1 MIETL
6 PERVNAN
13 AWLVHR
19 GRFVDT
25 QCLIDV
31 GETPWLMQIQAGRIT
46 SLQRGPFV
54 MPRWTFALR
63 ASSETWSA
71 FWEEHPA
78 PGFHDLMAMIKSRA
92 LRLEGDQHPFMANL
106 LYFKEVL
113 AAARQGAAPDPLT
126 SQSASG
132 MSQSASGTS
141 QSASGTSQSASGT
154 SQSASGTS
162 QSISDRAAHGGVEAT
177 VRRSRPPEFE
187 PVVGGYLNL
196 ELLGAPHRLYV
207 EQAGQGIPLLCL
219 HTAGA
224 DTRQYRAL
232 MNDPEILERFR
243 VLAFDMPWHG
253 KSSPPAGWQQSEY
266 RLTSADYV
274 AMILSVC
281 DALALDK
288 PVVMGCSIGGR
299 IVLNLA
305 LECPDRFRALIGLQ
319 SGAHVDP
326 YYDLQWLHRPDVHGG
341 EVCAGIISGL
351 VGPSAPEADRAETLW
366 HYMQGGPGVF
376 KGDLYFYKIDGD
388 LRGRVQEIDTT
399 RCPLYLLSGE
409 YDYSCTPD
417 DTRDLA
423 RRIAGAN
430 ATIMPGIGHFP
441 MSEDPEGFLTHLR
454 PVLEQI
460 D

>member
-1 MIETL
+1 MIERL

-25 QCLIDV
+25 QCLIEV
-31 GETPWLMQIQAGRIT
+31 GETAWLMQIQAGRIT
-46 SLQRGPFV
+46 NLQRGPFV

-63 ASSETWSA
+63 ASQQTWSA
-71 FWEEHPA
+71 FWAERPA

-106 LYFKEVL
+106 LYFKDVM
-113 AAARQGAAPDPLT
+113 AAARD
-126 SQSASG
+126 
-132 MSQSASGTS
+132 GTS
-141 QSASGTSQSASGT
+141 QEGAWGASQGASQGAEQRGRP
-154 SQSASGTS
+154 QE
-162 QSISDRAAHGGVEAT
+162 AATQPDAP
-177 VRRSRPPEFE
+177 RSNRPVFE
-187 PVVGGYLNL
+187 PVTGGYLHL
-196 ELLGAPHRLYV
+196 DLLGAPHRLYV
-207 EQAGQGIPLLCL
+207 EQAGEGIPLLCL

-224 DTRQYRAL
+224 DSRQYRAL
-232 MNDPEILERFR
+232 MNDPQILKRFR
-243 VLAFDMPWHG
+243 VIAFDMPWHG
-253 KSSPPAGWQQSEY
+253 KSSPPAGWQQAEY

-274 AMILSVC
+274 SMILSVC
-281 DALALDK
+281 DALALDR

-351 VGPSAPEADRAETLW
+351 IGPSAPPADRAETLW

-388 LRGRVQEIDTT
+388 LRGRVQEIDTR

-417 DTRDLA
+417 DTRDLE
-423 RRIAGAN
+423 RRIAGAQ

-441 MSEDPEGFLTHLR
+441 MSEDPEGFLAHLR

-460 D
+460 H